1 MAAEQAA
8 PDAVGAYDPRR
19 LLALAETEFGGGEQP
34 IDDHAVLPDA
44 VIDELALAFRSD
56 DEEWRQL
63 ALSDAARELDE
74 HLPRLKNVS
83 LTYLSFRLTWTRQEP
98 EGSLVMVAMSCA
110 PCVQW
115 AIETERKLAYKGVHT
130 PLVNVFRIRKNDDK
144 STF

>member
-8 PDAVGAYDPRR
+8 P
-19 LLALAETEFGGGEQP
+19 
-34 IDDHAVLPDA
+34 IDDHVVLPDA

-83 LTYLSFRLTWTRQEP
+83 LMYWYLRLTWTRQEP

-115 AIETERKLAYKGVHT
+115 AIETERKVAYKAVHT
-130 PLVNVFRIRKNDDK
+130 PLVNVFRIRKK
-144 STF
+144 